1 MVHSEEIRPTLLVV
15 EDDDTNRQTL
25 ERVFSKEPY
34 ELRLAPDGET
44 ALDIVREESVDVVL
58 SDLMMPG
65 MDGLELL
72 KTVRTLQPDIEFILV
87 TAYGTVE
94 KAVEAMKEGAYD
106 FITKPFKR
114 VEVIR
119 RVRRAME
126 KQLLLHENRRL
137 RERLAGIDRETTIV
151 GRSGSIRSVLDLV
164 EQVAPSSAT
173 VLLLGESGTGK
184 ELFARQLH
192 ARSDRKDRPFVAVNC
207 AAIPETILESELF
220 GYEAG
225 AFTGATHRKAGRFEL
240 AHTGT
245 LFFDEVG
252 EIPPS
257 MQVKLLRVLQDGVFE
272 RLGGTKPVSVDVR
285 IVAATNRPLA
295 EDVAN
300 GRFREDLYYRLNV
313 IQVEIPPL
321 RERRDD
327 IPLLAHHFLSA
338 FATKNR
344 KDVLGMASDAV
355 DALSAYDWPGN
366 VRELENVME
375 RAVILSK
382 TREVQKENL
391 PESVASGN
399 SDRQSVSIPLGTP
412 LEEVEQLLIK
422 ETLRMTKGDKS
433 TAARL
438 LGIATRTIYRKLGR
452 DSLKEISEPVG

>member
-1 MVHSEEIRPTLLVV
+1 VSNEDIRPKLLVV

-25 ERVFSKEPY
+25 ERIFSKEPY
-34 ELRLAPDGET
+34 DLRVAADGEA
-44 ALDIVREESVDVVL
+44 ALDIVREDSIDVVL

-72 KTVRTLQPDIEFILV
+72 KTVRTLQPDMEFILI

-114 VEVIR
+114 MEVLR

-126 KQLLLHENRRL
+126 KQMLLLENRRL

-164 EQVAPSSAT
+164 EQVAPSTAT

-184 ELFARQLH
+184 ELFARQIH
-192 ARSDRKDRPFVAVNC
+192 ARSDRKARPFVAVNC

-225 AFTGATHRKAGRFEL
+225 AFTGATRRKAGRFEL

-272 RLGGTKPVSVDVR
+272 RLGGTTAVSTDVR

-313 IQVEIPPL
+313 IPVEIPPL
-321 RERRDD
+321 REHRDD
-327 IPLLAHHFLSA
+327 IPLLSHHFLSA
-338 FATKNR
+338 FAKKNR
-344 KDVLGMASDAV
+344 KDVVGIDSDSM

-366 VRELENVME
+366 VRELENAME
-375 RAVILSK
+375 RAVILAK
-382 TREVQKENL
+382 EREIRRENL
-391 PESVASGN
+391 PNAVASGTN
-399 SDRQSVSIPLGTP
+399 ERQSVSIPLGTP
-412 LEEVEQLLIK
+412 LEDVERLLIR

-452 DSLKEISEPVG
+452 DALKGISDSMS

>member
-1 MVHSEEIRPTLLVV
+1 METSDLQPTLLIA
-15 EDDDTNRQTL
+15 EDDDTNRETL
-25 ERVFSKEPY
+25 ERIFAKEPY
-34 ELRLAPDGET
+34 NVLVAPDGNA
-44 ALDIVREESVDVVL
+44 ALDLVREGEVHIIL

-72 KTVRTLQPDIEFILV
+72 KTVKALQPDLEFILI

-114 VEVIR
+114 VEVMR
-119 RVRRAME
+119 RVRRAMD
-126 KQLLLHENRRL
+126 KQLLLLENRRL
-137 RERLAGIDRETTIV
+137 REQLAGIDRETTIV
-151 GRSGSIRSVLDLV
+151 GRSNSIRHVLDLV
-164 EQVAPSSAT
+164 EQVAPSTAT

-225 AFTGATHRKAGRFEL
+225 AFTGATQRKAGRFEL

-272 RLGGTKPVSVDVR
+272 RLGGTKPLSVDVR
-285 IVAATNRPLA
+285 ILAATNRNLV
-295 EDVAN
+295 EDVRN

-313 IQVEIPPL
+313 IQVEIPPIRDR
-321 RERRDD
+321 RED
-327 IPLLAHHFLSA
+327 IPLLTHHFLSA
-338 FATKNR
+338 FAKKNR
-344 KDVLGMASDAV
+344 KEELGISSDAME
-355 DALSAYDWPGN
+355 ALTEYEWPGN

-375 RAVILSK
+375 RSVILSK
-382 TREVQKENL
+382 EKEIQRDDL
-391 PESVASGN
+391 PPHVAQGTT
-399 SDRQSVSIPLGTP
+399 DRQRVSIPLGTP
-412 LEEVEQLLIK
+412 LEEVERLLIR

-438 LGIATRTIYRKLGR
+438 LGIATRTIYRKLDR
-452 DSLKEISEPVG
+452 DTLQRISDITQ